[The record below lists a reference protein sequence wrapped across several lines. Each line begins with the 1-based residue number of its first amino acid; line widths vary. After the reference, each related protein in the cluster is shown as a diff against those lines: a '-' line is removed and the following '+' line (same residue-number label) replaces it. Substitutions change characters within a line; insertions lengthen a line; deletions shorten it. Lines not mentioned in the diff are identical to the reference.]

1 MDLFLIKECSFY
13 VGTISGTMDTSY
25 LFKKPTFL
33 TNMYELFPSF
43 PRKKRTE
50 VFSKKFLIKKRKNI

>member
-33 TNMYELFPSF
+33 TNMYELFQAF
-43 PRKKRTE
+43 QEKRGQRY
-50 VFSKKFLIKKRKNI
+50 FQKNF